1 RAGRGAERFPA
12 GSRGAQTVRTEPGS
26 DGGGAEAGAA
36 PPGPFL
42 VQDKFECLFTNGT
55 EPFRYLQRYI
65 YNRQQIAH
73 YDSELG
79 RFEADTELGRASAEH
94 WNSQP
99 AFLAQKRAEMDTFC
113 RYSVRSPRAAK
124 VLGRTVQPKVKV
136 SPTMSGSQTHPHL
149 LVCSVTGFYPGA
161 IEIKWFRNG
170 QEQMAGVVSTELLQD
185 GDWTYQILV
194 MLEMSPQRGDVY
206 ACQVEHISLGEPL
219 TVRWEAQSDSSRSKL
234 LTGVGGF
241 VLGLIFLVPG
251 LVIYLRNKKG
261 EGWGRALRF
270 LWGVWGW
277 GEVWAW
283 LGQTLPSS

>member
-1 RAGRGAERFPA
+1 AAMGAGRRLGA
-12 GSRGAQTVRTEPGS
+12 GSWAGALLVTLAVGS
-26 DGGGAEAGAA
+26 LIPAA

-124 VLGRTVQPKVKV
+124 PKVKV

-219 TVRWEAQSDSSRSKL
+219 TVRWGKSSECGASSEPPGTPCALGRLSIPLCRDPILGVPPASAGHMLGVGDRMDHSVIGWSVHSLSSRWHQPLSADRML
-234 LTGVGGF
+234 C
-241 VLGLIFLVPG
+241 
-251 LVIYLRNKKG
+251 
-261 EGWGRALRF
+261 
-270 LWGVWGW
+270 
-277 GEVWAW
+277 
-283 LGQTLPSS
+283 

>member
-1 RAGRGAERFPA
+1 MGAGRRLGA
-12 GSRGAQTVRTEPGS
+12 GSWAGALLVTLAVLRPGPAHCTEP
-26 DGGGAEAGAA
+26 E
-36 PPGPFL
+36 GPFL

-113 RYSVRSPRAAK
+113 RYSVHAPRLD
-124 VLGRTVQPKVKV
+124 VQVQPKVKV